1 MYPKGQ
7 PVRSLF
13 HVRTDAN
20 ILPAECDAV
29 FQNGLHALSVQLH
42 GIISIIDLLQ
52 CCPSQLLQLAFRAV
66 LASLQLDED
75 ARELPMQGLHLD
87 VVAAQTGFPVGG
99 DAVAVIQHG
108 AQAQDQAVVEDFAGG
123 IVEADGL
130 QQKCLQLP
138 AQLVGVGLVDG
149 LLDTDGGGTGDDPLQ
164 LGEDLL
170 AVDEGDLLV
179 GQGHPAHVAA
189 EEIRIHIVNLQITG
203 HKQEAVDGGRVA
215 LELGVD
221 HIGVDVGQEGLAL
234 HQ

>member
-1 MYPKGQ
+1 M
-7 PVRSLF
+7 SMIIHLF
-13 HVRTDAN
+13 NFCTNTD

-29 FQNGLHALSVQLH
+29 LQDSLHTLGMQIH

-52 CCPSQLLQLAFRAV
+52 CCPGQLLQLVRRTVFTG
-66 LASLQLDED
+66 LQFNED
-75 ARELPMQGLHLD
+75 AGELSVQGLHLD
-87 VVAAQTGFPVGG
+87 VVAAQSGFPVGG

-108 AQAQDQAVVEDFAGG
+108 TQAQNQAVVEGFAGG

-149 LLDTDGGGTGDDPLQ
+149 LLDADGGGTGDDVLQ

-170 AVDEGDLLV
+170 AVDEGDLLI

-203 HKQEAVDGGRVA
+203 HKQEAVDGGRVT